1 MIWKEGIMYKELVSG
16 DAPTQ
21 LCLMKSRTRQIHI
34 KNQNITLANTHFGA
48 SNVRLASGYI

>member
-1 MIWKEGIMYKELVSG
+1 MCNELVSG
-16 DAPTQ
+16 DTPTQ

-48 SNVRLASGYI
+48 SNVRPASGYI